1 MESQWLVASL
11 IGLGIPML
19 VHRFLLSFV
28 LEKLREREMHR
39 VNYRGRKVMT
49 GGGVMLVSSS
59 LLALIG
65 MLVFAGAMKVEVSV
79 WKEGIL
85 LGAGMMAVAFWG
97 WQDDCSTDQQTK
109 GFRGHFGTLW
119 RERRMTSG
127 MWKVWGGGST
137 AVVISLALGSSS
149 LWTWIVAASLLAI
162 SPNVLNL
169 FDLRPA
175 RAIKVF
181 WLFVIIAMVIGYYAE
196 GVENSCRHLL
206 WQLPVLMATFL
217 LFRHDAG
224 GRIMLGDTG
233 ANALGFS
240 VGYLFVLG
248 TPLIAQ
254 VVILFLFIGL
264 HVLAEFFSISKLIER
279 FRWLERIDRW
289 GRSAEP
295 E

>member
-1 MESQWLVASL
+1 MESQWLVASA
-11 IGLGIPML
+11 IGLGIPVL
-19 VHRFLLSFV
+19 VHRSLLSFV
-28 LEKLREREMHR
+28 RKKMHERGMHR
-39 VNYRGRKVMT
+39 VNYRGLEVMT
-49 GGGVMLVSSS
+49 AGGVMLVTSSIVA
-59 LLALIG
+59 LLG
-65 MLVFAGAMKVEVSV
+65 VLVYVGAMSAEIPA

-85 LGAGMMAVAFWG
+85 LGAGLIAVAFWG

-119 RERRMTSG
+119 KERRMTSG

-137 AVVISLALGSSS
+137 AVVIALALGPSS
-149 LWTWIVAASLLAI
+149 LWTWIIAASLLAI

-181 WLFVIIAMVIGYYAE
+181 WLLLLVAMVIGYYSE
-196 GVENSCRHLL
+196 GLESSYRHGL
-206 WQLPVLMATFL
+206 WQLPMLMATFL

-233 ANALGFS
+233 ANALGFC

-248 TPLIAQ
+248 TPLMAQ
-254 VVILFLFIGL
+254 AVMLLLFIGL
-264 HVLAEFFSISKLIER
+264 HILAEFHSISTLIER